1 VGGKE
6 NLVEKESAAKK
17 RGKKRKIHKRKKTKR
32 RKKCGKK
39 DGVLGEYIIAKEDNE
54 GLRYF
59 KLYYIILYNIMS
71 ADGEAM
77 EIEEGE
83 QEQKEESF
91 MEVEK
96 IFRDRMDVAYDQQH
110 RSITH
115 QSICCDEA
123 EAAQY
128 IIFADQLKTIQPYD
142 QLSLKDIYKVLIFTD
157 YSLDKNEGWSWLKM
171 KDLQRI
177 FFEPAK
183 YDLALQLF
191 HDITT
196 GEGPDISTVRRFILK
211 MPGGKKRKKRRRK
224 TRRKRKLRRK
234 RRKSKP
240 KRKTKRRKKRTR
252 KR

>member
-1 VGGKE
+1 
-6 NLVEKESAAKK
+6 
-17 RGKKRKIHKRKKTKR
+17 
-32 RKKCGKK
+32 
-39 DGVLGEYIIAKEDNE
+39 
-54 GLRYF
+54 
-59 KLYYIILYNIMS
+59 MS
-71 ADGEAM
+71 KVADHIPFEPGDYEM
-77 EIEEGE
+77 EIDTYIAEE
-83 QEQKEESF
+83 KEESF

-96 IFRDRMDVAYDQQH
+96 IFRDMMDVAYDQQH

-128 IIFADQLKTIQPYD
+128 IIFADKLKTIQPYD

-224 TRRKRKLRRK
+224 TRKTRRKRKLRRK

-240 KRKTKRRKKRTR
+240 VRKRKRRKKRTR